1 MWQSIGDSTYRNL
14 YEVPHH
20 VAAAAEALLSCGVSE
35 RQIGVEYLKNDPIL
49 YLEDADQRGGVQR
62 YDLIIW

>member
-1 MWQSIGDSTYRNL
+1 
-14 YEVPHH
+14 
-20 VAAAAEALLSCGVSE
+20 LSSGISP

-49 YLEDADQRGGVQR
+49 FVQDPEQGPGVKR